1 MNDAPSPICVFSND
15 RPAGLKKTA
24 DPSGHGAATPVT
36 PRPMA
41 HPLCS
46 YTANP
51 WADAPRPIPS
61 THTRMP
67 ST

>member
-1 MNDAPSPICVFSND
+1 MKSPVGPMNEAPIPIWVLSND

-24 DPSGHGAATPVT
+24 DPSAHGAATPVT

-41 HPLCS
+41 QPLCS

-51 WADAPRPIPS
+51 
-61 THTRMP
+61 
-67 ST
+67 